1 MVNATDAPLSLAYL
15 KVTRLTAKTQ
25 LHGGAQI
32 QLKTASGAPQQLTRI
47 NVAMQQLHS

>member
-1 MVNATDAPLSLAYL
+1 V

-32 QLKTASGAPQQLTRI
+32 QLKTASGAPQQLTGI

>member
-1 MVNATDAPLSLAYL
+1 MSLAGV

-25 LHGGAQI
+25 LQGGAQI

-47 NVAMQQLHS
+47 NAAMQQLHS